1 MELYPVAP
9 QAALAQ
15 TAALLAQCNGL
26 TAPYGLAL
34 APEEL
39 AMLLQRRVEA
49 LTETGRV
56 EFGPGILWALIETF
70 RDSPQL
76 HPATYAQ
83 TLGDLQELFYQ
94 FKNESRD
101 RLDDETLLKAMRRAF
116 DGPAGGDPQGLVA
129 LGLAALLHPA
139 STQEEE
145 PWYDQ

>member
-9 QAALAQ
+9 QAALAR
-15 TAALLAQCNGL
+15 TAALLAGCNEL
-26 TAPYGLAL
+26 TAPYGLTL
-34 APEEL
+34 APDEI

-56 EFGPGILWALIETF
+56 EFGDGILRPLIETF

-94 FKNESRD
+94 FKNESQD

-116 DGPAGGDPQGLVA
+116 DGPGGGDPAGLSA
-129 LGLAALLHPA
+129 LGLATLLHPNP
-139 STQEEE
+139 TQEEE
-145 PWYDQ
+145 PRYDQ